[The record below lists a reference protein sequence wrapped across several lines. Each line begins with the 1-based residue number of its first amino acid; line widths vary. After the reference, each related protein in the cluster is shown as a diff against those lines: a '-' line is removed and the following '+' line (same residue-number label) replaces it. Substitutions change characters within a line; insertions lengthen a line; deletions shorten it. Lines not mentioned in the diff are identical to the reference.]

1 MNIAQLGAVIKQA
14 RSASGLSQAEL
25 ARLASISR
33 ATLNALESGKL
44 SELGISK
51 ILNLLDIFGL
61 QLQMSDIPGK
71 PAFPDD
77 AVMKIA
83 KSANVSYRK
92 TLSPAMLENSLC
104 SGSMPQ
110 GFEAQLLYLI
120 DEAPESMIMD
130 AIREV
135 ARKNQIRPRKVW
147 LNLLNMAEQ
156 VQSPRRLWNVR
167 G

>member
-1 MNIAQLGAVIKQA
+1 MNIAQIGTSIKQA
-14 RSASGLSQAEL
+14 RLTSGLSQAEL

-44 SELGISK
+44 NELGISK
-51 ILNLLDIFGL
+51 ILNLLNVLGL
-61 QLQMSDIPGK
+61 QVQMTDISGTRS
-71 PAFPDD
+71 FPDE
-77 AVMKIA
+77 AIIKVT
-83 KSANVSYRK
+83 KSANVSYRN
-92 TLSPAMLENSLC
+92 TLSPAMLENALC
-104 SGSMPQ
+104 SGSIPQ

-147 LNLLNMAEQ
+147 LNMLNMAEQ
-156 VQSPRRLWNVR
+156 MHSPRRLWNVHD
-167 G
+167 

>member
-1 MNIAQLGAVIKQA
+1 MNIAQLGAAIKQA

-51 ILNLLDIFGL
+51 ILNLLDVFGL
-61 QLQMSDIPGK
+61 QLQMSYISGK

-110 GFEAQLLYLI
+110 GFKHSCSI
-120 DEAPESMIMD
+120 
-130 AIREV
+130 
-135 ARKNQIRPRKVW
+135 
-147 LNLLNMAEQ
+147 
-156 VQSPRRLWNVR
+156 
-167 G
+167 